1 MNYVNLIIARRFLLE
16 NKDKN
21 EYWKENSNLAW
32 LEYAIAIDYMMDVMH
47 CTRLDIVFTIWL

>member
-47 CTRLDIVFTIWL
+47 CARLDIAFTI